1 MEYST
6 AKSIRGRSLSS
17 MVTQGIRSGG
27 GVGSS
32 IRSAISQKMRAR
44 MTGIKEKFDPMNV
57 AKFLTGGS
65 NLAPAIL
72 GRLTGRSQSD
82 INYFSGGRKTAT
94 RVGKSSMLGRMS
106 EDSVGS
112 LSELFTFIKK
122 SHEQD
127 LRIRESERSFQEER
141 VNEDQRRHNEF
152 IKILKDYVGSTG
164 TATIVKEEEKKSSL
178 LDFFKN
184 MAIKLFEKL
193 IEPFKWLL
201 QNKKL
206 LSNIFRLFLGPL
218 GGILLAGS
226 AIVWLADELKDYFRA
241 NVANQN
247 VVSPEKA
254 LELLQTP
261 GAFREIEKYGGREAL
276 MKIAKEGHIEAAK
289 ILATNDP
296 KKINDAG
303 GEDFLKS
310 VVARGAIDIPKELEK
325 QLVKGDLSQFEP
337 QGPKRPSGAG
347 AGVKLQQEGWDKK
360 YSKIYD
366 PQTGKRLDLLEN
378 EKSSELMREGR
389 RTSPG
394 FSPATTPENAT
405 TPSSGAS
412 MMPVATTPS
421 SGASMMPVTP
431 QSAAVYPASSE
442 NAMLNMGGGYV
453 DSVTPIVAS
462 SVNNTSTDDVI
473 SAPASIRDSTVI
485 LSRVFRQSSAYV

>member
-1 MEYST
+1 
-6 AKSIRGRSLSS
+6 
-17 MVTQGIRSGG
+17 
-27 GVGSS
+27 
-32 IRSAISQKMRAR
+32 

-164 TATIVKEEEKKSSL
+164 TATIIKEGEKSGGFF
-178 LDFFKN
+178 DFIKK
-184 MAIKLFEKL
+184 MISDAIKSAIETIQKMYSWIKDLKILQSIAPFLSKLAGIITGGSYASILAFLLPAAAVGALLFLIRNQMNKIESNPFAEEFKDNPYAMKL
-193 IEPFKWLL
+193 RGEQPTVGAAAQANTNKTVRRMLRKVVQDYVNSNLTDEELINNPGSPGADRATLQKWLAENPNPSAEW
-201 QNKKL
+201 QAPVAPSAAGMP
-206 LSNIFRLFLGPL
+206 SNNP
-218 GGILLAGS
+218 
-226 AIVWLADELKDYFRA
+226 
-241 NVANQN
+241 ANQLN
-247 VVSPEKA
+247 
-254 LELLQTP
+254 TP
-261 GAFREIEKYGGREAL
+261 GGGMASAAPTTSGSYGG
-276 MKIAKEGHIEAAK
+276 GVAA
-289 ILATNDP
+289 
-296 KKINDAG
+296 
-303 GEDFLKS
+303 
-310 VVARGAIDIPKELEK
+310 
-325 QLVKGDLSQFEP
+325 
-337 QGPKRPSGAG
+337 
-347 AGVKLQQEGWDKK
+347 
-360 YSKIYD
+360 
-366 PQTGKRLDLLEN
+366 
-378 EKSSELMREGR
+378 
-389 RTSPG
+389 SPG
-394 FSPATTPENAT
+394 MNGGGSYGGGVTASPGMTGNQPSLSTQGTNAT
-405 TPSSGAS
+405 PVPS
-412 MMPVATTPS
+412 M
-421 SGASMMPVTP
+421 P

>member
-1 MEYST
+1 MEYGT

-17 MVTQGIRSGG
+17 MVTQGIRSGR

-32 IRSAISQKMRAR
+32 IRGAISQKMRAR

-152 IKILKDYVGSTG
+152 IKILKDYVGQTG
-164 TATIVKEEEKKSSL
+164 TATIIKEGEKSGGL
-178 LDFFKN
+178 FDFIKK
-184 MAIKLFEKL
+184 MISDAIKGAIETIQKMYSWIKDLKILQSIAPFLSKLAGIITGGSYASILAFLLPAAAVGALLFLIRNQMNKIESNPFAEEFKDNPYAMKL
-193 IEPFKWLL
+193 RGEQPTVGAAAQANTNKTVRRMLRNVVQNFVNSNLTDEELVNNPGSPGADRATLQKWLAENPNPSAEW
-201 QNKKL
+201 QAPVAPSAAGMP
-206 LSNIFRLFLGPL
+206 SNN
-218 GGILLAGS
+218 A
-226 AIVWLADELKDYFRA
+226 
-241 NVANQN
+241 ANQLN
-247 VVSPEKA
+247 
-254 LELLQTP
+254 TP
-261 GAFREIEKYGGREAL
+261 DGGMASAVPTTSGSYGG
-276 MKIAKEGHIEAAK
+276 GVAA
-289 ILATNDP
+289 
-296 KKINDAG
+296 
-303 GEDFLKS
+303 
-310 VVARGAIDIPKELEK
+310 
-325 QLVKGDLSQFEP
+325 
-337 QGPKRPSGAG
+337 
-347 AGVKLQQEGWDKK
+347 
-360 YSKIYD
+360 
-366 PQTGKRLDLLEN
+366 
-378 EKSSELMREGR
+378 
-389 RTSPG
+389 SPG
-394 FSPATTPENAT
+394 MNGGGSYGGGVTASPDMMGNQPSLSTQGTNAT
-405 TPSSGAS
+405 PVSS
-412 MMPVATTPS
+412 M
-421 SGASMMPVTP
+421 P

>member
-17 MVTQGIRSGG
+17 MVTQGIRSGR

-32 IRSAISQKMRAR
+32 IRGAISQKMRAR

-94 RVGKSSMLGRMS
+94 RVGKSSMLGTMGG
-106 EDSVGS
+106 DSVES

-127 LRIRESERSFQEER
+127 LRIRETERSFQEER
-141 VNEDQRRHNEF
+141 ANEDQRRHNEF

-164 TATIVKEEEKKSSL
+164 TATIIKEGEKSGGFF
-178 LDFFKN
+178 DFIKK
-184 MAIKLFEKL
+184 MISDAIKGAIETIQKMYSWIKDLKILQSIAPFLSKL
-193 IEPFKWLL
+193 AGIITGGSYASILAFLL
-201 QNKKL
+201 PAAAVGAL
-206 LSNIFRLFLGPL
+206 LFLIRNQMNKIESNPFAEEFKDNPYAMKLRGEAPTVGAAAQANINKTVRRMPRRL
-218 GGILLAGS
+218 IQDFVNSNLTDEELVNNPGAPGADRATLQQWLSENPNPNSQWQPPTAPSAAGMPS
-226 AIVWLADELKDYFRA
+226 NNA
-241 NVANQN
+241 ANQLN
-247 VVSPEKA
+247 
-254 LELLQTP
+254 TP
-261 GAFREIEKYGGREAL
+261 GGRMAPAAPTTSGSYGGGGGL
-276 MKIAKEGHIEAAK
+276 AA
-289 ILATNDP
+289 
-296 KKINDAG
+296 
-303 GEDFLKS
+303 
-310 VVARGAIDIPKELEK
+310 
-325 QLVKGDLSQFEP
+325 
-337 QGPKRPSGAG
+337 
-347 AGVKLQQEGWDKK
+347 
-360 YSKIYD
+360 
-366 PQTGKRLDLLEN
+366 
-378 EKSSELMREGR
+378 
-389 RTSPG
+389 SPG
-394 FSPATTPENAT
+394 MMGNQPSLSTQGTNAT
-405 TPSSGAS
+405 PVSS
-412 MMPVATTPS
+412 M
-421 SGASMMPVTP
+421 P

>member
-1 MEYST
+1 
-6 AKSIRGRSLSS
+6 
-17 MVTQGIRSGG
+17 
-27 GVGSS
+27 
-32 IRSAISQKMRAR
+32 
-44 MTGIKEKFDPMNV
+44 
-57 AKFLTGGS
+57 
-65 NLAPAIL
+65 
-72 GRLTGRSQSD
+72 
-82 INYFSGGRKTAT
+82 
-94 RVGKSSMLGRMS
+94 MS

-127 LRIRESERSFQEER
+127 LRIRETERSFQEEKA
-141 VNEDQRRHNEF
+141 NEDQRRHNEF
-152 IKILKDYVGSTG
+152 IKILKEYVESTG
-164 TATIVKEEEKKSSL
+164 TATIVKEEEKKSPLSSL
-178 LDFFKN
+178 LDFFKS
-184 MAIKLFEKL
+184 MVSKLFDKL

-201 QNKKL
+201 ENKKL

-226 AIVWLADELKDYFRA
+226 AIVWLADELRDYFRA

-276 MKIAKEGHIEAAK
+276 LKIAKEGHIEAAK

-303 GEDFLKS
+303 GKEFLQS

-394 FSPATTPENAT
+394 FSPATTP
-405 TPSSGAS
+405 
-412 MMPVATTPS
+412 
-421 SGASMMPVTP
+421 

-485 LSRVFRQSSAYV
+485 LGRVFKQSSAYV